1 MTEDEPRKEI
11 EYELK
16 REEELPS
23 EIFWDISEPVR
34 PLSDYPLRHETP
46 YPVPRGLTAPLA
58 KIFDVANLMLACGR
72 DIPGKRL
79 KLRQL
84 TCHRLVPEKKQRSM
98 RKSAINPAIPSLHSL
113 TPVAQKNRSRYG
125 NTTATIPKI
134 LPLTSLEKGSPP

>member
-1 MTEDEPRKEI
+1 MTEDEQRI
-11 EYELK
+11 EFELK
-16 REEELPS
+16 REEEFPS

-34 PLSDYPLRHETP
+34 PPSTCPLRHEASS
-46 YPVPRGLTAPLA
+46 PVPRGLTAPLA

-98 RKSAINPAIPSLHSL
+98 KKVRPNPAIPLVHSL
-113 TPVAQKNRSRYG
+113 TPVAKKNRSRYG
-125 NTTATIPKI
+125 NTAAAIPKKY
-134 LPLTSLEKGSPP
+134 PLTSLEKG